1 MVHELISKVWG
12 IAGQGGG
19 AGTFDA
25 IPATRGYSSANRSL
39 IYPLTTTKHCPK
51 RRIEKIGV
59 LRSDFANMEIMF
71 FEGEQP
77 NLEIIIEQLEELE
90 QRLNAIES
98 T

>member
-1 MVHELISKVWG
+1 MAEELQRAILDPNLRNDVVAHTRYYFEQQWARYEDIPLGKLWMVPNEELV
-12 IAGQGGG
+12 
-19 AGTFDA
+19 
-25 IPATRGYSSANRSL
+25 
-39 IYPLTTTKHCPK
+39 
-51 RRIEKIGV
+51 GV